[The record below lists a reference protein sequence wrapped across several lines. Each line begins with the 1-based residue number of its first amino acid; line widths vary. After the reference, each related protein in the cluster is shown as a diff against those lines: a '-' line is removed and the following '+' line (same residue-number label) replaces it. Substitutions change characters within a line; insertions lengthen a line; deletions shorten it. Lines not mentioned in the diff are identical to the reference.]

1 MIISEAEAKRIT
13 QKALSFS
20 KADSA
25 IVRLRGHERGNI
37 RFALNNATTNG
48 FQDGL
53 SLSVESNFGK
63 RSGSA
68 STNEFDDR
76 AIETT
81 VRKAEQNARLAPEN
95 AEFLPPLGPQEYL
108 KSRVFFES
116 TAKARPEK
124 LAALCAPV
132 IQEADRASV
141 TAAGFLEAG
150 AECEALATSNDLF
163 VFEPSTAVRFTVSA
177 RTSDGTGSGWAG
189 QHQHDI
195 ARLNVSRLGKT
206 AVEKTVQSRNPVALD
221 PGKYTVILESA
232 AVCDLIGIMIGGFE
246 ARSADEGRSFFTKKG
261 GGTKLGEKLF
271 GDKIHLYSDPH
282 HDLAPGSVYSGEGL
296 PVGRRDWIKDGVVN
310 ELAYSRFWAKKM
322 ERKPVPHPT
331 NVILAGGETPIED
344 MIKNTKRGVLV
355 TRFWYIRE
363 VDPRTMLFTGLTRDG
378 TFLVENGKISKPVKN
393 FRFNESPVAMLSNI
407 EAMGPSERTTGSEV
421 DDWPVSVPPL
431 LVKDFNF
438 ASLSDAV

>member
-25 IVRLRGHERGNI
+25 IANLQGHERGNI
-37 RFALNNATTNG
+37 RFALNSSTTNG

-53 SLSVESNFGK
+53 TLSVEANFGK

-76 AIETT
+76 AIEAM
-81 VRKAEQNARLAPEN
+81 VRKAEENARLAPEN
-95 AEFLPPLGPQEYL
+95 QEFLPPLGPQKYL
-108 KSRVFFES
+108 ESRTFFES
-116 TAKARPEK
+116 TAGARPEK
-124 LAALCAPV
+124 LAALCGPV
-132 IQEADRASV
+132 VQEADRSKV

-150 AECEALATSNDLF
+150 AGCEALATSNGLF
-163 VFEPSTAVRFTVSA
+163 VFEPSTSVRFTVSA

-195 ARLNVSRLGKT
+195 TRLNVSRLGKS
-206 AVEKTVQSRNPVALD
+206 AMEKTVQSRNPVALD
-221 PGKYTVILESA
+221 PGKHTVILEPA
-232 AVCDLIGIMIGGFE
+232 AVCDLLGLMIGDFE

-261 GGTKLGEKLF
+261 GGNKLGEKLF
-271 GDKIHLYSDPH
+271 GDKINLYSDPH
-282 HDLAPGSVYSGEGL
+282 HELAPGSVYSGEGL
-296 PVGRRDWIKDGVVN
+296 PVVRRDWIKEGVVN

-322 ERKPVPHPT
+322 GREPVPHPT
-331 NVILAGGETPIED
+331 NLIMNGGNTTLEE

-355 TRFWYIRE
+355 TRFWYIRD
-363 VDPRTMLFTGLTRDG
+363 VDPRSMLLTGLTRDG
-378 TFLVENGKISKPVKN
+378 TFLIEDGKISKPVKN

-407 EAMGPSERTTGSEV
+407 EAMGRSERTTGSEV
-421 DDWPVSVPPL
+421 DDWPVCVPPL

>member
-25 IVRLRGHERGNI
+25 TVRLRGHERGNI
-37 RFALNNATTNG
+37 RFALNSSTTNG

-53 SLSVESNFGK
+53 SLSIESNFGK

-76 AIETT
+76 AIEAT

-95 AEFLPPLGPQEYL
+95 AEFQPPLGPQKYVE
-108 KSRVFFES
+108 SRTFFES
-116 TAKARPEK
+116 TAGARPEK
-124 LAALCAPV
+124 LATLCAPV
-132 IQEADRASV
+132 IQEADRAGV

-150 AECEALATSNDLF
+150 AECEALATSNGLF
-163 VFEPSTAVRFTVSA
+163 AFEPSTAVRFTVSA
-177 RTSDGTGSGWAG
+177 RTADGTGSGWAG

-195 ARLNVSRLGKT
+195 ARLNVSRLGKS
-206 AVEKTVQSRNPVALD
+206 AMEKTVQSRSPVALD
-221 PGKYTVILESA
+221 PGKYTVILEPA
-232 AVCDLIGIMIGGFE
+232 AVCDLLGIMIWGFD

-261 GGTKLGEKLF
+261 GGNKLGEKLF
-271 GDKIHLYSDPH
+271 GDAIHLYSDPH
-282 HDLAPGSVYSGEGL
+282 HELAPGSVYSPEGL
-296 PVGRRDWIKDGVVN
+296 PVVRRDWIKEGVIN
-310 ELAYSRFWAKKM
+310 ELVYSRFWAKKNDR
-322 ERKPVPHPT
+322 EPVPHPT
-331 NVILAGGETPIED
+331 NLIMAGANTTVDE
-344 MIKNTKRGVLV
+344 MVRNTKRGVLV

-378 TFLVENGKISKPVKN
+378 TFLVEDGKISKPVKN
-393 FRFNESPVAMLSNI
+393 FRFNESPVALLSNI
-407 EAMGPSERTTGSEV
+407 EAMGPAERTTGSEV
-421 DDWPVSVPPL
+421 DDWPICVPPL
-431 LVKDFNF
+431 LVKNFNF

>member
-1 MIISEAEAKRIT
+1 MIISEAEAKQIT

-25 IVRLRGHERGNI
+25 SVRLRGHERGNI
-37 RFALNNATTNG
+37 RFALNSSTTNG

-53 SLSVESNFGK
+53 TLSVEANFGK

-76 AIETT
+76 AIEAT
-81 VRKAEQNARLAPEN
+81 VRKAEENARLAPEN
-95 AEFLPPLGPQEYL
+95 AEFQPPLGPQEYL
-108 KSRVFFES
+108 KSRTFFES
-116 TAKARPEK
+116 TAGARAEK

-132 IQEADRASV
+132 VQEADRAGV

-150 AECEALATSNDLF
+150 AECEALATSNGLF
-163 VFEPSTAVRFTVSA
+163 VFEPATGVRFTVSA

-195 ARLNVSRLGKT
+195 TRLNVSRLGKSAVHKT
-206 AVEKTVQSRNPVALD
+206 AQSRHPVALD
-221 PGKYTVILESA
+221 PGKHTVILEPA
-232 AVCDLIGIMIGGFE
+232 AVCDLLGIMIGDFE

-261 GGTKLGEKLF
+261 GGNKLGEKLF
-271 GDKIHLYSDPH
+271 GDNINLYSDPH
-282 HDLAPGSVYSGEGL
+282 HELTPGSVYSGEGL
-296 PVGRRDWIKDGVVN
+296 PVVRRDWIKEGVVN

-322 ERKPVPHPT
+322 GREPVPHPT
-331 NVILAGGETPIED
+331 NLIMNGGNTPIEE
-344 MIKNTKRGVLV
+344 MIRNTKRGVLV

-363 VDPRTMLFTGLTRDG
+363 VDPRSMLFTGLTRDG
-378 TFLVENGKISKPVKN
+378 TFLIEDGKISKPVKN
-393 FRFNESPVAMLSNI
+393 FRFNESPIAMLGNI

-421 DDWPVSVPPL
+421 DDWPVCVPPL

>member
-25 IVRLRGHERGNI
+25 TVRLRGHERGNI
-37 RFALNNATTNG
+37 RFALNNSTTNG

-76 AIETT
+76 SIETA
-81 VRKAEQNARLAPEN
+81 VRKAEENARLAPEN
-95 AEFLPPLGPQEYL
+95 SEFLPPLGPQKYL
-108 KSRVFFES
+108 ESRAFFES
-116 TAKARPEK
+116 TARARPEK
-124 LAALCAPV
+124 LAALCGPV
-132 IQEADRASV
+132 IEEADRANV

-150 AECEALATSNDLF
+150 AECEALATSNGLF
-163 VFEPSTAVRFTVSA
+163 VFEPSTAVRFSVSA

-195 ARLNVSRLGKT
+195 ARLNVSRLGKS
-206 AVEKTVQSRNPVALD
+206 AMQKTVQARSPVALD
-221 PGKYTVILESA
+221 PGKYTVVLEPA
-232 AVCDLIGIMIGGFE
+232 AVCDLLGIMIGNFE

-261 GGTKLGEKLF
+261 GGNKLGEKLF
-271 GDKIHLYSDPH
+271 GEKINLFSDPH
-282 HDLAPGSVYSGEGL
+282 HELAPGSVSSGEGL
-296 PVGRRDWIKDGVVN
+296 PVVRRDWIKAGVVN
-310 ELAYSRFWAKKM
+310 ELIYSRFWAKKNDR
-322 ERKPVPHPT
+322 EPVPNPT
-331 NVILAGGETPIED
+331 NLIMNGGTTPMDEL
-344 MIKNTKRGVLV
+344 IKGTKRGVLV

-378 TFLVENGKISKPVKN
+378 TFLIEDGKISKPVKN
-393 FRFNESPVAMLSNI
+393 FRFNESPLAMLTNI
-407 EAMGPSERTTGSEV
+407 DAMGPAERTTGSEV
-421 DDWPVSVPPL
+421 DDWPVCVPPL
-431 LVKDFNF
+431 RVKDFNF

>member
-13 QKALSFS
+13 QRALSFS
-20 KADSA
+20 KAESA
-25 IVRLRGHERGNI
+25 TVRLRGHERGNI
-37 RFALNNATTNG
+37 RFALNNSTTNG

-68 STNEFDDR
+68 STNELDDR
-76 AIETT
+76 SIEAT
-81 VRKAEQNARLAPEN
+81 VRKAEENARLAPEN
-95 AEFLPPLGPQEYL
+95 AEFLPPLGPQKYL
-108 KSRVFFES
+108 ESRAFFES
-116 TAKARPEK
+116 TAGARPEK
-124 LAALCAPV
+124 LAALCGPV
-132 IQEADRASV
+132 IQEADRESV

-150 AECEALATSNDLF
+150 AECEALATSNGLF

-195 ARLNVSRLGKT
+195 ARLNVSRLGKS
-206 AVEKTVQSRNPVALD
+206 AMQKTVQSRNPVALD
-221 PGKYTVILESA
+221 PGKYTVILEPA
-232 AVCDLIGIMIGGFE
+232 AVCDLLGLMIGNFD

-261 GGTKLGEKLF
+261 GGNKLGEKLF
-271 GDKIHLYSDPH
+271 GEKINLYSDPH
-282 HDLAPGSVYSGEGL
+282 HALAPGSVFSGEGL
-296 PVGRRDWIKDGVVN
+296 PVARRDWVKEGVVN
-310 ELAYSRFWAKKM
+310 ELIYSRFWAKKNGR
-322 ERKPVPHPT
+322 EPVPNPT
-331 NVILAGGETPIED
+331 NLIMEGGTTPTDELIRD
-344 MIKNTKRGVLV
+344 TKRGVLV

-378 TFLVENGKISKPVKN
+378 TFLIEDGKISKPVKN

-407 EAMGPSERTTGSEV
+407 EAMGISERTTGSEV
-421 DDWPVSVPPL
+421 DDWPVCVPPL